1 MKSRPVT
8 FERVATDGESGAR
21 AGILHTPHGQI
32 ETPCFVPVGT
42 QGTVKMLTSAQVA
55 DAGAR
60 MLLANTYHLM
70 LRPGEEVI
78 AEVGGLH
85 RFMAWAGPILT
96 DSGGFQVY
104 SLTKRRTITDQG
116 VTFRSHVD
124 GSEVLLS
131 PERSMDVQ
139 AALGADIALA
149 FDECPAHPG
158 TPDGLAASVER
169 TIRWAERSKRSHARS
184 DQALFGIVQGGADER
199 LRARCA
205 EALVAMDFAGYAVGG
220 VSVGEGPELIRRAIR
235 ITAPLL
241 PAAKVRYL
249 MGVGP
254 PQDLLDAVA
263 AGMDLFDCVMP
274 TRNARGA
281 CAFTNAGKLRLKNAA
296 YTRDP
301 RPLDPDCP
309 CQTCRSYTRA
319 ALRHWYLAG
328 EATAPI
334 AVSLHNI
341 HMITSLMARA
351 REAIM
356 EGRYGAFRAA
366 FLAGYQ
372 EQG

>member
-1 MKSRPVT
+1 MISHPVT

-32 ETPCFVPVGT
+32 ETPCFMPVGT

-70 LRPGEEVI
+70 LRPGEEII
-78 AEVGGLH
+78 AEIGGLH

-104 SLTKRRTITDQG
+104 SLSKRRTITDQG
-116 VTFRSHVD
+116 VTFQSHVD

-139 AALGADIALA
+139 AALGADIAMA

-169 TIRWAERSKRSHARS
+169 TIHWAERSKRSHARS
-184 DQALFGIVQGGADER
+184 DQALFGIVQGGVDER
-199 LRARCA
+199 LRTRCA

-220 VSVGEGPELIRRAIR
+220 VSVGEGPELIHRAIR

-254 PQDLLDAVA
+254 PQDLVDAVA

-296 YTRDP
+296 YARDP